1 MVVAYNQLSEIPG
14 GFYWGGWIS
23 ILCMS
28 VFMFFCAIGFATQPW
43 TICTEIFPQN
53 LKGMALSF
61 CMLASWGFNYVT
73 ASWFPQVADGQM
85 GKVIMYV
92 GIAIAC
98 VVAYIFTHRY
108 IPETKGFSQQ
118 ECVTMILYARDWPVD
133 GAGGGEEDG
142 GDEEEAAQELIE
154 KKRQPKKVKTLQ

>member
-1 MVVAYNQLSEIPG
+1 
-14 GFYWGGWIS
+14 
-23 ILCMS
+23 
-28 VFMFFCAIGFATQPW
+28 
-43 TICTEIFPQN
+43 
-53 LKGMALSF
+53 MALSF

-98 VVAYIFTHRY
+98 VDAYIFTHRY

-133 GAGGGEEDG
+133 GTGGVEEDG